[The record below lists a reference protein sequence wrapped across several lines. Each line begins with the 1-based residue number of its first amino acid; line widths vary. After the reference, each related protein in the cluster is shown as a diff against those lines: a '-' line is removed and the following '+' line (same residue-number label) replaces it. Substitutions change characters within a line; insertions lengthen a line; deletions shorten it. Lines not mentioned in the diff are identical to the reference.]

1 MAPYPKNTSG
11 HNPVSDFPGSLDRVV
26 NHVILPA
33 PGTYEIDPVHTF
45 VTFRA
50 QHVIVGRVRG
60 RFESVT
66 GTAII
71 AEDPTASRVDV
82 QIAAASIS
90 TLMSLRDDDLR
101 SAHYLDA
108 ERYPTIAY
116 RSSRLAEEPNGK
128 WLLGGDLS
136 IRDTTRPVDL
146 VVSFGGAVADSYG
159 NARIAFQASG
169 SITRTD
175 FGLDHELEKEAGGT
189 KVRGDIFIGIDAEL
203 VRPL

>member
-1 MAPYPKNTSG
+1 M
-11 HNPVSDFPGSLDRVV
+11 SDSSRDPLDRVV
-26 NHVILPA
+26 NHVLLPA
-33 PGTYEIDPVHTF
+33 PGTYEIDPIHTF

-50 QHVIVGRVRG
+50 QHLIVGRVRG

-71 AEDPTASRVDV
+71 AQEPTESMVDV
-82 QIAAASIS
+82 QIAATSIS

-101 SAHYLDA
+101 SAHYLDV

-116 RSSRLAEEPNGK
+116 RSSRLTEEPNGK
-128 WLLGGDLS
+128 WLLSGDLT

-146 VVSFGGAVADSYG
+146 VVTFGGAVADSYG
-159 NARIAFQASG
+159 NARIAFQARG
-169 SITRTD
+169 SITRMD
-175 FGLDHELEKEAGGT
+175 FGLDHELEKEAGGK
-189 KVRGDIFIGIDAEL
+189 KVRGDILIDIDAEL